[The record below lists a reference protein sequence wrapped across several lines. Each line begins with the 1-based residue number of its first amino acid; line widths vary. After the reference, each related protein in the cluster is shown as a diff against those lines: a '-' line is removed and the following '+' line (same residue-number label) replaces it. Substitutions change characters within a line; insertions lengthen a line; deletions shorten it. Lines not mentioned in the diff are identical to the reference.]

1 MNGNRK
7 IVVLSGGVSE
17 EKDISEVTSNE
28 ITKALKSK
36 GVTTQGFTTEILDP
50 SQFSSYLKL
59 IEKIKE
65 IEPYIVFN
73 GLHGSIGE
81 NGQIQSLLQL
91 EKIPFT
97 GSGFKASAI
106 SMDKYLSGKLATTL
120 DIAVPDRYFFSK
132 KDDFQ
137 KKNIQKQVGFPMV
150 IKPNDS
156 GSSVGISIIDTPEK
170 IQKAMENAFKFSDS
184 ILFEK
189 YIEGRELTVTIL
201 GHKPLPVVEIKPK
214 NGWYDYRNKY
224 TKGNTSYH
232 VPADLTTAE
241 TKKIQHHALEI
252 FDLFGCEIYAR
263 VDFRYDGDQFYF
275 LEVNTLPGMTPL
287 SLTPMAAKETG
298 LNFAELLIKIIEFSL
313 QKNN

>member
-1 MNGNRK
+1 MKGNRK

-17 EKDISEVTSNE
+17 EKEISEVTSNE

-36 GVTTQGFTTEILDP
+36 GFTTKILDP
-50 SQFSSYLKL
+50 SQFSYYLKL

-65 IEPYIVFN
+65 IEPLIVFN

-106 SMDKYLSGKLATTL
+106 SMDKYISGMLASSLGIT
-120 DIAVPDRYFFSK
+120 VPKRCLYFRDK
-132 KDDFQ
+132 TANADLNI
-137 KKNIQKQVGFPMV
+137 KNIGFPMV

-156 GSSVGISIIDTPEK
+156 GSSVGISIIDSSSKMQEA
-170 IQKAMENAFKFSDS
+170 IEFAFQYSDS

-214 NGWYDYRNKY
+214 KGWYNYQNKY

-232 VPADLTTAE
+232 VPADLTDTE
-241 TKKIQHHALEI
+241 TKTIQDQAFRI
-252 FDLFGCEIYAR
+252 FKLFGCDVYAR
-263 VDFRYDGDQFYF
+263 IDFRYDGEQFYF

-298 LNFAELLIKIIEFSL
+298 LDFAELLIKIIEFSL
-313 QKNN
+313 QKK